1 MENSYNLSIVHHLSL
16 HFLLFLRQ
24 IIVKYFKRS
33 KLIFQKII
41 AKDVINNIINVAKI
55 LKEKKKKEK
64 DHIGM
69 KRSKR
74 SSKMKTNDRHNLKKK
89 KEKKMN
95 RNTHK
100 SR

>member
-1 MENSYNLSIVHHLSL
+1 MVFIILWRIRIIYQSFTI
-16 HFLLFLRQ
+16 FFFLRQ

-41 AKDVINNIINVAKI
+41 AKDIINNTINVAKI

-89 KEKKMN
+89 KRKENESK
-95 RNTHK
+95 HP
-100 SR
+100 